1 MQFNVYFLALGDKW
15 KKYDAIAVMNIQ
27 IFIKFSVIC
36 DVYSVSEVIKTWTKK
51 GKHFH
56 FISMTLILL
65 LLDAKEKNWG
75 KNYAKI

>member
-1 MQFNVYFLALGDKW
+1 
-15 KKYDAIAVMNIQ
+15 MNIQ

-56 FISMTLILL
+56 FLSMTLILL
-65 LLDAKEKNWG
+65 LLDAKEKN
-75 KNYAKI
+75 